1 MTHRDRFHA
10 VMRFE
15 PVDRLPC
22 IEWAGWWNQT
32 LVRWYAEGLP
42 RDLVHHWD
50 VRSYFGLDDYR
61 QFHFRPR
68 AASCPAPT
76 YHGAGLLTNAA
87 EYEALVPHLYPDPT
101 SMDAAYLRECAAA
114 QERGDRVL
122 WLTLEGFFWF
132 PRTLFGIERHLY
144 AFYEQPDLMHRM
156 NADLLAHGKR
166 VFDYVCQFFV
176 PDFMTFAEDMS
187 YNGGPMIGLPQF
199 DEFLRP
205 YYEELIPCIRER
217 GTWVIVDTD
226 GEISQAIPWYRSAGA
241 DGFLPL
247 ERQAGCDLAAMRRA
261 DPQTRFIG
269 AFDKMVMNQGIEAV
283 RAEFERLL
291 PVMRQ
296 GGYIPSCDHQTPP
309 GVSLDQYRQYAA
321 LQKEYAQKAAH

>member
-32 LVRWYAEGLP
+32 LDRWYAEGLP
-42 RDLVHHWD
+42 KRLVHPWD
-50 VRSYFGLDDYR
+50 IRGYFGLDDYR
-61 QFHFRPR
+61 QLTFRPR
-68 AASCPAPT
+68 DGSCPAPAH
-76 YHGAGLLTNAA
+76 HGAGLLTNEA
-87 EYEALVPHLYPDPT
+87 EYEALLPHLYPSPEA
-101 SMDAAYLRECAAA
+101 MDAAYLRECAQA
-114 QERGDRVL
+114 QARGERVL

-132 PRTLFGIERHLY
+132 PRTLLGIECHLY

-156 NADLLAHGKR
+156 NADLLAHSKR
-166 VFDYVCQFFV
+166 VFDHVCRFFT

-199 DEFLRP
+199 DEYLRP
-205 YYEELIPCIRER
+205 YYEDLIPHMRER

-241 DGFLPL
+241 HGFLPL

-261 DPQTRFIG
+261 GPHTCFIG

-283 RAEFERLL
+283 RDEFERLL

-309 GVSLDQYRQYAA
+309 GVSLEQYRQYAA